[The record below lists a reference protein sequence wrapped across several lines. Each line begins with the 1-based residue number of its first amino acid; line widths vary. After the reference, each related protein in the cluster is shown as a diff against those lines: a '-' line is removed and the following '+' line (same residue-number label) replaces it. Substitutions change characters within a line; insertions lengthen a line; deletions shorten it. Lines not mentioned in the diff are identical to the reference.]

1 MSSKCKFKSDITFIQ
16 WTISNKEAVS
26 EWLISHEVGHR
37 HGVEADYRDCVIY
50 SGNKP
55 IRVKDPDLFFI
66 IHVKE
71 RRIVVK
77 PYHFIVLLPNN
88 ELYIYDEQTF
98 KEFFEVIE

>member
-1 MSSKCKFKSDITFIQ
+1 MTNKCKFKSDITFIQ
-16 WTISNKEAVS
+16 WKTDNEEAVAD
-26 EWLISHEVGHR
+26 WLISHEIGNR
-37 HGVEADYRDCVIY
+37 YGVETDCRDCVIY

-66 IHVKE
+66 VHVKE

-77 PYHFIVLLPNN
+77 PYYFIVLLPNN